1 MATYET
7 IDDLKAGIERIKA
20 QAQNIKSN
28 LTRIETE
35 YQDWEDRVRELEDA
49 IYQAQLD
56 AGLTKEEVVQKINEP
71 ELSLFD
77 D

>member
-7 IDDLKAGIERIKA
+7 IDDLKAGI
-20 QAQNIKSN
+20 
-28 LTRIETE
+28 
-35 YQDWEDRVRELEDA
+35 DRVREEGRKIISHFNRLEREYSDWEERVLELENA
-49 IYQAQLD
+49 IQQAQED
-56 AGLTKEEVVQKINEP
+56 AGLTKEEIVQQINEP